1 MLAFNCPRC
10 DQRLMVQDEIAGRK
24 VKCPR
29 CTNIFDAPSQNGE
42 SRTDPSVRQPS
53 PAPASNLDPEIARM
67 LAPPQGPGELGRL
80 GAYRVL
86 KVLGAGGMGVV
97 FQAEDLQLKR
107 LVALK
112 AMRTALGTVPTS
124 RGRFSQEAQ
133 AAAAIQHDHIV
144 TVYQVGED
152 RGVPFLAMQF
162 LQGETLESRLKR
174 VGRLPVATALRVG
187 REIAEGLSAAH
198 LVGLIHRDIKPSNI
212 WLEAGRDRVKI
223 LDFGLARVAY
233 GDSSL
238 TQSGVLVGT
247 PAYMAPEQARGG
259 SSTEARSDLFSLG
272 CVLYRICTGELPFK
286 GSDTLATLTALAT
299 TQPPRVD
306 RLNPDVPPT
315 LADLIARLL
324 AKTPEQRPA
333 SAQAVVEAIRAI
345 ERGAPPANESGSV
358 MSVMDTVLELL
369 PKESPSLFSQIIAYD
384 VLVLVLLLSGIALL
398 GYVIATK

>member
-29 CTNIFDAPSQNGE
+29 CTNIFDAPSAAGSNSTAQQ
-42 SRTDPSVRQPS
+42 S
-53 PAPASNLDPEIARM
+53 APQAPGSGLNSDFARL
-67 LAPPQGPGELGRL
+67 LAPPQSPDELGRL
-80 GAYRVL
+80 GGYRIL

-97 FQAEDLQLKR
+97 FQAEDVMLKR
-107 LVALK
+107 PVALK
-112 AMRTALGTVPTS
+112 AMLPALSAVPTS
-124 RGRFSQEAQ
+124 RARFLQEAQ
-133 AAAAIQHDHIV
+133 AAAAITHDHIV
-144 TVYQVGED
+144 TIYQVGED

-174 VGRLPVATALRVG
+174 VGRLPVPTVLRVG

-233 GDSSL
+233 GDSNL

-259 SSTEARSDLFSLG
+259 SSTESRSDLFSLG
-272 CVLYRICTGELPFK
+272 CVLYRLCTGQLPFK
-286 GSDTLATLTALAT
+286 GGDTLATLTALAT

-306 RLNPDVPPT
+306 RLNPDVQPV

-324 AKTPEQRPA
+324 AKNPEQRPA
-333 SAQAVVEAIRAI
+333 SAQVVVESIRAI
-345 ERGAPPANESGSV
+345 EKSAPPEEASGSAI
-358 MSVMDTVLELL
+358 SVMDTVLELL
-369 PKESPSLFSQIIAYD
+369 PKKSPSLFSWIIAYD
-384 VLVLVLLLSGIALL
+384 VLVLVLLLTGLALL
-398 GYVIATK
+398 GYVLAAK